1 MGARI
6 AMTRLAKM
14 NLEFAFAIGTGLHHR
29 INPAS
34 GGCQQPVGGMLAAA
48 EVVNHEHQSG

>member
-6 AMTRLAKM
+6 AMARLAKM

-34 GGCQQPVGGMLAAA
+34 GGCQQPVRDMLAAA
-48 EVVNHEHQSG
+48 DIVKVEHQSG